1 MKEVPA
7 ADLGADA
14 ASLPAVS
21 VIIVNQNGRAFLP
34 VCLGS
39 LAALYYPQEKLE
51 VIVVD
56 NASTDGSQEYMQ
68 DAYPDV
74 RIIQLDKNYGFCKPN
89 NEGAK
94 ISTGQY
100 LVFLN
105 NDSEVTSVWLDELV
119 KPAMA
124 DPDVISV
131 ASKMLYYD
139 RRDLVNTAGGKIT
152 VIGGGFYRGYGD
164 RNGATY
170 DEPCYTGFGCAAGVL
185 VRRDFFTGIGGF
197 DEDYFAAC
205 EEHDLGWR
213 AWLYGH
219 KVAYAP
225 AAVMYHHESGTFG
238 TRSNYDPAKVY
249 LNTRNRLYNMVKN
262 LQAGTLARALLISLG
277 FNTYRWLHMFFS
289 GNLAAAGAIC
299 RGHQDFIRDIGKT
312 LGKRR
317 EVQKRRIR
325 SDAELY
331 RLGVIATTKESIA
344 EERRLSLL
352 ASDKHY
358 QAENRP

>member
-7 ADLGADA
+7 TGQGADT

-21 VIIVNQNGRAFLP
+21 VIIVNHNGRAFLP

-39 LAALYYPQEKLE
+39 LAALDYPQDKLE

-56 NASTDGSQEYMQ
+56 NASTDGSQEYVR

-89 NEGAK
+89 NEGAQA
-94 ISTGQY
+94 SAGEY

-105 NDSEVTSVWLDELV
+105 NDSEVTPIWLDELV
-119 KPAMA
+119 KPALA

-139 RRDLVNTAGGKIT
+139 RRDVVNTAGGKIT

-164 RNGATY
+164 RDGVKYT
-170 DEPCYTGFGCAAGVL
+170 EPCYTGFGCGAGVL

-238 TRSNYDPAKVY
+238 TRSNFDPTKVY
-249 LNTRNRLYNMVKN
+249 LNTRNRLYNMFKN
-262 LQAGTLARALLISLG
+262 LQSGTLARALFISLG
-277 FNTYRWLHMFFS
+277 FNTYRWLRLLFN

-299 RGHQDFIRDIGKT
+299 RGHGDFIRDLGKT
-312 LGKRR
+312 LRKRR

-325 SDAELY
+325 SDSGLY
-331 RLGVIATTKESIA
+331 RLGVIATLKESIA
-344 EERRLSLL
+344 EERRLGRLQ
-352 ASDKHY
+352 KEGY
-358 QAENRP
+358 YCGENRR